1 MTTELAEHPFD
12 AFDAHC
18 PSRRL
23 LDTIGDKW
31 ASLVIVALGVH
42 GSLRYSELSN
52 RIAGVSQK
60 MLTQTLRNLERDGL
74 LTRTVTPS
82 VPVRTD
88 YELTPLGD
96 SLLETLRHLK
106 EWAEEH
112 MPEVDDARASYDRA
126 QERLTHASGAG
137 QHTLFRSEPRAVGQV
152 GGGSKASP
160 SGLAITTT

>member
-1 MTTELAEHPFD
+1 MTTTQLTEHPYD

-42 GSLRYSELSN
+42 GRLRYSELSN

-88 YELTPLGD
+88 YELTPLGV
-96 SLLETLRHLK
+96 SLLDTLCNSRTGPK
-106 EWAEEH
+106 STC
-112 MPEVDDARASYDRA
+112 PRSTTRGRATTRA
-126 QERLTHASGAG
+126 TSSNDQGS
-137 QHTLFRSEPRAVGQV
+137 SEMAVAV
-152 GGGSKASP
+152 S
-160 SGLAITTT
+160 